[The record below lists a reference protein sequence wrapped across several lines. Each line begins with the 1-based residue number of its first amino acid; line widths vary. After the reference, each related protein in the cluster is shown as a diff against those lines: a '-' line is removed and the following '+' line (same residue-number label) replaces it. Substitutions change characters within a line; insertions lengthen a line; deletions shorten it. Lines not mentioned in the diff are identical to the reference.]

1 MLDPA
6 QMIGLAPID
15 PAHGPVRKTA
25 RHARHDYSRLH
36 SINSTIYIV
45 NFQSIKIL
53 ALAAKG

>member
-1 MLDPA
+1 
-6 QMIGLAPID
+6 MIGVAPID
-15 PAHGPVRKTA
+15 PAHAPVRKMA
-25 RHARHDYSRLH
+25 QHARPDYARLH

>member
-1 MLDPA
+1 
-6 QMIGLAPID
+6 MIGVAPID
-15 PAHGPVRKTA
+15 PAHAPVRKTA
-25 RHARHDYSRLH
+25 QHARPDYARLH